1 MKISGIDLAIVRV
14 EQRCAEKSYEQ
25 SDEPDDVASAI
36 CPMAYCDQRK
46 SLGV

>member
-14 EQRCAEKSYEQ
+14 EQRCAENYYEQ
-25 SDEPDDVASAI
+25 SDDPDDMASAV
-36 CPMAYCDQRK
+36 CPMAYCDQRR